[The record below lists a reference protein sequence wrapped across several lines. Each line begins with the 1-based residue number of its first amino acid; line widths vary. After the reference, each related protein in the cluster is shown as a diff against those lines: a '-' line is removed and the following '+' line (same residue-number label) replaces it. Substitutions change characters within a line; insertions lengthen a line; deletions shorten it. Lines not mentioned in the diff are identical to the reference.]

1 MSLADQGKAHSV
13 GQALESG
20 FGEIVDEMR
29 GWVWTGSPC
38 AWHRPAGPNVRE
50 EAKAMQTWADASRA
64 VLLQGARREMKGHDL
79 SRAMSQSG
87 WGSVSRRNHGLEEA
101 DECGFSNQCPN
112 R

>member
-1 MSLADQGKAHSV
+1 LRQAAFGGESKSMSIGGASRTCLWRTKGKAHSV

-50 EAKAMQTWADASRA
+50 EAKAMQTWASASRA
-64 VLLQGARREMKGHDL
+64 VLLGVDVAGCPKGNEGA
-79 SRAMSQSG
+79 
-87 WGSVSRRNHGLEEA
+87 
-101 DECGFSNQCPN
+101 
-112 R
+112 